1 MNSSFVSAL
10 LGPRYRAGNVPTQ
23 LTQGQHQLRD
33 RLMLDPQARDWEAPN
48 CLCGQAGG
56 RVVSEIDRHGLPY
69 RKVLCPRC
77 GLLRA
82 TPRWTPERYARFYE
96 EDYRDLY
103 SPLRAGSAP
112 EQTLRQLAEGPG
124 ARLVSEFVVSAWKRH
139 GDATLQR
146 PTIVE
151 IGAGGGWNLS
161 RLPSHWQRIGF
172 DSDERF
178 LRLGRET
185 FGVDMR
191 RGFFDEALAAAAEAD
206 CVLMS
211 HVLEHVA
218 DPVAT
223 LRRLCAAVRPQ
234 TLVLVEVPGVFRL
247 HKTALDPMRYWQ
259 NAHTYTFC
267 ARTVADTC
275 RRAGLEPLAVD
286 EWIRLVLR
294 PSSQAQ
300 GLVADDPALAT
311 SIEHYLRFCESA
323 FGAVELV
330 ARLPLAGATASKIV
344 RRGSDALVRLAAR
357 AGQIHGV
364 YAGRLNGDPP

>member
-1 MNSSFVSAL
+1 MTAFVSAL
-10 LGPRYRAGNVPTQ
+10 LGPRYRAGTAPTQ
-23 LTQGQHQLRD
+23 LMPGQSQVRD
-33 RLMLDPQARDWEAPN
+33 RLLLESQAQDWEAPD
-48 CLCGQAGG
+48 CLCGEAGG
-56 RVVSEIDRHGLPY
+56 RVVSEVDRHGLPY

-82 TPRWTPERYARFYE
+82 TPRWTAARYARFYE

-103 SPLRAGSAP
+103 SPLRSGNAP
-112 EQTLRQLAEGPG
+112 EQTLRQLADGPG
-124 ARLVSEFVVSAWKRH
+124 ATLVSEFVISAWQRH
-139 GDATLQR
+139 GDSAQPR

-161 RLPSHWQRIGF
+161 RLPPNWHRIGF

-191 RGFFDEALAAAAEAD
+191 RGFFDEALPAAAQAD

-223 LRRLCAAVRPQ
+223 LQRLCAALRPQ
-234 TLVLVEVPGVFRL
+234 TLVLVEVPGLFRL

-294 PSSQAQ
+294 PSHRADRAT
-300 GLVADDPALAT
+300 VDDDPSLAA
-311 SIEHYLRFCESA
+311 SVERYLRFCETA
-323 FGAVELV
+323 YGAV
-330 ARLPLAGATASKIV
+330 ASTSRLPLVGPIAGRIV
-344 RRGSDALVRLAAR
+344 RRGSDALVRLAEH
-357 AGQIHGV
+357 AGQVHGTR
-364 YAGRLNGDPP
+364 AGRLQGDKA

>member
-1 MNSSFVSAL
+1 MTDFLS
-10 LGPRYRAGNVPTQ
+10 P
-23 LTQGQHQLRD
+23 
-33 RLMLDPQARDWEAPN
+33 
-48 CLCGQAGG
+48 
-56 RVVSEIDRHGLPY
+56 
-69 RKVLCPRC
+69 
-77 GLLRA
+77 LRA

-103 SPLRAGSAP
+103 SPLRAGNAP
-112 EQTLRQLAEGPG
+112 EQTLRQLADGPG
-124 ARLVSEFVVSAWKRH
+124 ARLVSEFVVSAWERH
-139 GDATLQR
+139 GETSLQR

-151 IGAGGGWNLS
+151 IGAGGGWNLA

-223 LRRLCAAVRPQ
+223 LRRLCAALRPQ

-267 ARTVADTC
+267 ARTVTDTC

-294 PSSQAQ
+294 PASRAQ
-300 GLVADDPALAT
+300 GPAVDDPALAA
-311 SIEHYLRFCESA
+311 SVERYLRFCESA
-323 FGAVELV
+323 HGVAESV
-330 ARLPLAGATASKIV
+330 ARLPLAGAAAQRIV
-344 RRGSDALVRLAAR
+344 RRGSDALVRLAEHAGRIHGTR
-357 AGQIHGV
+357 AGLLQGQQQ
-364 YAGRLNGDPP
+364 PPSSRIPG